1 MRRKEEERQRN
12 PAADA
17 ADSETCTTAENGL
30 RDARNARRKCAA
42 AGTATARRRKSSHD
56 SAAPQGPEWSMH
68 THRRHDRNH
77 CSSSSARD
85 THRCSIDARPPPPIK
100 IRHKKQIQP
109 IRSLKPPANQPNPKG
124 FSCGVEDPWL
134 GRCSRTRRWR
144 WPSPTAG
151 ATTTTCS

>member
-85 THRCSIDARPPPPIK
+85 THRCSIDARPPPPPPPFADAAAGSSGSPAAADDALD
-100 IRHKKQIQP
+100 RLP
-109 IRSLKPPANQPNPKG
+109 IES
-124 FSCGVEDPWL
+124 V
-134 GRCSRTRRWR
+134 GR
-144 WPSPTAG
+144 
-151 ATTTTCS
+151 TTELA